1 MSRGPVY
8 GSDIFEYAW
17 YLIILFFFS
26 MGISLIFTVFLPWFI
41 NLIGG

>member
-1 MSRGPVY
+1 MSREPVY
-8 GSDIFEYAW
+8 GSNIFEFAW
-17 YLIILFFFS
+17 YLIMLFFFS